1 MKRIVF
7 LIGLIL
13 LGSMVGLET
22 ASAQRKVTIKLASLA
37 PENTDWGRALNRMA
51 KGWADATNGQVELR
65 VFHNGVMGDE
75 ATVFRLLKQNQIQG
89 AVFTSFGMKLITPD
103 VLTLS
108 VPFLIRN
115 DGELDA
121 VLNVLKPELEARIN
135 EQGFFT
141 LAWSKSGW
149 VKIFSKTRVLVPD
162 DLKRLKVGTN
172 KDSPELTQALKT
184 MGYQMIPVGMNDVLV
199 SLNSGMIDAVYQS
212 PMYVGAMQIF
222 GVTKN
227 MASINL
233 APFMGGIILNNQG
246 WRTVPDQ
253 YKAQLQT
260 ICQSVA
266 REIDISIS
274 QLETNA
280 IKTMVSY
287 GLVVNQIS
295 PEQEQLWYTDIDRTI
310 PSLLGSTFSP
320 DIYKKIDEIL
330 QKYRSGR

>member
-1 MKRIVF
+1 
-7 LIGLIL
+7 
-13 LGSMVGLET
+13 
-22 ASAQRKVTIKLASLA
+22 
-37 PENTDWGRALNRMA
+37 
-51 KGWADATNGQVELR
+51 
-65 VFHNGVMGDE
+65 
-75 ATVFRLLKQNQIQG
+75 
-89 AVFTSFGMKLITPD
+89 
-103 VLTLS
+103 
-108 VPFLIRN
+108 
-115 DGELDA
+115 
-121 VLNVLKPELEARIN
+121 
-135 EQGFFT
+135 
-141 LAWSKSGW
+141 
-149 VKIFSKTRVLVPD
+149 
-162 DLKRLKVGTN
+162 
-172 KDSPELTQALKT
+172 
-184 MGYQMIPVGMNDVLV
+184 MGYKMNTVGMNDVLV
-199 SLNSGMIDAVYQS
+199 QIQSGMIDEVYQS
-212 PMYVGAMQIF
+212 KMYVGAMQIF